1 MDVIVV
7 GAGPVGLML
16 ACELRLHG
24 IRTLVLDRLDAPTG
38 LSKALNLH
46 PRSVD
51 TFAMRGLLDRFED
64 APRLPLQHFA
74 GMRLLDLTRTRT
86 PHPYGLLVPQARVEE
101 VLEKRALELGAEIRR
116 GCAVTGLAQDES
128 GVTVETGDGT
138 TSRASWLAGCDGG
151 RSTVRKLAGIAFPG
165 TAATLAGYVGD
176 VVVTGGTATGW
187 VRSGSGLLL
196 WPFIGPGG
204 ATRILTVDYGRT
216 HDDRDAPV
224 TIEEFGASVR
234 RHLGGRAPEIA
245 EAVWL
250 SRFSDAARQAERYRA
265 GRVFLAGDAAH
276 VHMPFGGQ
284 GMNTGLQDAANLGWK
299 LALAV
304 RGRAPDGLLDT
315 YHAER
320 HPVAASVLENTLQQ
334 VTLGAPDD
342 GTTRLRDLFAQLMTV
357 PEANRLLAEDVSAV
371 SVRYEGGGHPLVGAY
386 MPEALRLD
394 DGRGLL
400 VTPDGGP
407 AAQET
412 AQKAARWAGRVRVTR
427 GAAGLLV
434 RPDGYVAWAEPCEEP
449 LEAALTRWFG
459 PAQASVGVSLRL
471 FRDEDPHGDVD
482 HPERAGDERQQQPED
497 ADEGRGQAH
506 LVGEPAADAGQ
517 NPVLP

>member
-1 MDVIVV
+1 MDVVIA

-16 ACELRLHG
+16 ACELRLRG
-24 IRTLVLDRLDAPTG
+24 VRTLVLDRLAAPTG
-38 LSKALNLH
+38 LSRALNLH

-51 TFAMRGLLDRFED
+51 TFAMRGLLDRLGD
-64 APRLPLQHFA
+64 APRLDLQHFA
-74 GMRLLDLTRTRT
+74 GLRVLDLTATRT
-86 PHPYGLLVPQARVEE
+86 PHPYGLLVPQSRVEE
-101 VLEKRALELGAEIRR
+101 ILEARALELGAEIVR
-116 GCAVTGLAQDES
+116 GRAVTGLTEDGS

-138 TSRASWLAGCDGG
+138 AYRAGWLVGCDGG

-165 TAATLAGYVGD
+165 TPASLAAYVGD
-176 VVVTGGTATGW
+176 VTVTGGTPTGW
-187 VRSGSGLLL
+187 VRTGHGLCQ
-196 WPFIGPGG
+196 WPFVRPDGT
-204 ATRILTVDYGRT
+204 TRILTVDHGRV
-216 HDDRDAPV
+216 HADRDAPV
-224 TIEEFGASVR
+224 TIEEFAASVR
-234 RHLGGRAPEIA
+234 RHLGDAAPEITGA
-245 EAVWL
+245 TWL

-284 GMNTGLQDAANLGWK
+284 GMNTGLQDAVNLGWK

-304 RGRAPDGLLDT
+304 RGTAPAGLLDS

-320 HPVAASVLENTLQQ
+320 HPVAAAVLANTLQQ
-334 VTLGAPDD
+334 VELAAPDA

-357 PEANRLLAEDVSAV
+357 PEANRMLAEDVSAV
-371 SVRYEGGGHPLVGAY
+371 SVRYAPGPNPLVGAF
-386 MPEALRLD
+386 MPESLRLD

-400 VTPDGGP
+400 VTSDP
-407 AAQET
+407 ALLA
-412 AQKAARWAGRVRVTR
+412 AGARWADRVDVLPGDR
-427 GAAGLLV
+427 GLLV
-434 RPDGYVAWAEPCEEP
+434 RPDGYVAWAEPCAEP
-449 LEAALTRWFG
+449 AEAALTRWFG
-459 PAQASVGVSLRL
+459 EPAGASVGVAPRL
-471 FRDEDPHGDVD
+471 LRDEDPHGDVD